1 MKKIISLVLSLV
13 MLMSI
18 SVTAF
23 ASETQALADV
33 GMTIEETETTRIA
46 RAYDGDTLYVSTLDK
61 VSNTMTT
68 ERFSPDGT
76 RNAVATVDLN
86 QNIIS
91 AIDYTTGETTRATT
105 VSKTTESKYAYEYTN
120 TSPKK
125 WKLVRPKYAGE
136 ASSGGYYFRA
146 NQTTTNKSD
155 LNEFRVTVNSIASKE
170 SELKTLVG
178 LASFLG
184 GFATGFAIGSGGTGF
199 GVAVA
204 AYLAAAGFGVAAQQK
219 ANEIGELQDT
229 AYSRYYDVFHNSV
242 VYD

>member
-1 MKKIISLVLSLV
+1 MNKSIILLTLSLLFSFITV
-13 MLMSI
+13 CGAGYVLLARGEKNAGYAVIPMVVSI
-18 SVTAF
+18 
-23 ASETQALADV
+23 L
-33 GMTIEETETTRIA
+33 
-46 RAYDGDTLYVSTLDK
+46 
-61 VSNTMTT
+61 
-68 ERFSPDGT
+68 
-76 RNAVATVDLN
+76 
-86 QNIIS
+86 
-91 AIDYTTGETTRATT
+91 
-105 VSKTTESKYAYEYTN
+105 YTN

-242 VYD
+242 VYY